1 MGYLTF
7 PPNVR
12 DIFDDLYSR
21 IRKLETA
28 QRFTVPIVATDPTNY
43 RNGDMWINSTTNVL
57 KIVDSVGTIR
67 TITLT

>member
-1 MGYLTF
+1 MGYLNF
-7 PPNVR
+7 PPNIR

-43 RNGDMWINSTTNVL
+43 RNGDMWYNSTSSTL
-57 KIVDSVGTIR
+57 KFVNSAGTIK
-67 TITLT
+67 TITLV